1 MVMFL
6 KIKRKK
12 GFSIIE
18 VAIALGILALVLSGT
33 FAVFTRGATAARKT
47 RDSTVMYNLARQ
59 ALEQYSDWAVIPPF
73 NGIYVLPAVTMNN
86 FTYNRSLT
94 ISDGPCAGLPPFPP
108 CPPNNSLKRVSV
120 TVSVTPGI
128 AAFTLSTLKAN
139 Y

>member
-1 MVMFL
+1 MFF
-6 KIKRKK
+6 KTKRED

-18 VAIALGILALVLSGT
+18 VAIALGILALVLSGA
-33 FAVFTRGATAARKT
+33 FAVFTRGATSARKT

-59 ALEQYSDWAVIPPF
+59 ALEQYSDWAVIPP
-73 NGIYVLPAVTMNN
+73 NGIYALPAVTMNN

-94 ISDGPCAGLPPFPP
+94 VADGPCAGLPPFPT
-108 CPPNNSLKRVSV
+108 CPPHNSLKQVSV

-128 AAFTLSTLKAN
+128 ATFILSTLKAN